1 MIFRTS
7 YSLDV
12 FLSITFLLFRLL
24 IKFSA
29 PNLLAL
35 HPPLSQG
42 FDENCATCYDEHEN
56 SKNSVSGVDSRSAVG
71 RGLVTEDNFKVCRCV
86 VFYKE
91 EEFL

>member
-1 MIFRTS
+1 MFRTLHS
-7 YSLDV
+7 PEV
-12 FLSITFLLFRLL
+12 ILSIIFLLFRLL
-24 IKFSA
+24 LKFSA

-42 FDENCATCYDEHEN
+42 SDENCATCYDEHES

-86 VFYKE
+86 VFFKE
-91 EEFL
+91 EEFV